1 MKLIGT
7 IIDLLQED
15 DFYVISKEVEIA
27 KGKYER
33 PYTWRKVLNK
43 IKREYHWQLRKLYK

>member
-7 IIDLLQED
+7 IVDLLQED

-27 KGKYER
+27 KGKHEY
-33 PYTWRKVLNK
+33 PYTWRKVWNK
-43 IKREYHWQLRKLYK
+43 IKREYKWQLRKL

>member
-33 PYTWRKVLNK
+33 PYTWRKGLNK
-43 IKREYHWQLRKLYK
+43 IKRHIKWRLRKQ